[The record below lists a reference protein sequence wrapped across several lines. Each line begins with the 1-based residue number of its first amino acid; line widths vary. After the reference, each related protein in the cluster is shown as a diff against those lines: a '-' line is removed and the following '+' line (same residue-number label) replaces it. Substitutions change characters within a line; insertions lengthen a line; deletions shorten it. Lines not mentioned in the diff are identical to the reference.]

1 MPEDAPK
8 KAIRGYVSSYL
19 KLPLRPLD
27 QVQQDHETPPTAE
40 TLSEEDKK
48 SKD

>member
-1 MPEDAPK
+1 MPEDAQK
-8 KAIRGYVSSYL
+8 KPIRGYVSSYL

-27 QVQQDHETPPTAE
+27 QAQQEQETQQIGDTS
-40 TLSEEDKK
+40 SEKAKK

>member
-1 MPEDAPK
+1 MAEDTQK
-8 KAIRGYVSSYL
+8 KPRRGYVSSYL

-27 QVQQDHETPPTAE
+27 QAQQEQEAQQAADLPPE
-40 TLSEEDKK
+40 QPKK